1 MNGVRNMLVESE
13 FESLTVSQDVN
24 HLQDDGYL
32 VTLRSERIR
41 RDADTDVYLGQDSV
55 STEAN
60 QEQEYKILKFR
71 PIREKLN

>member
-1 MNGVRNMLVESE
+1 MNRVRNMLGESE
-13 FESLTVSQDVN
+13 FDSVAVSQDVN

-32 VTLRSERIR
+32 VTLRIDMTR

-55 STEAN
+55 SAEAN
-60 QEQEYKILKFR
+60 QEREYKILNFR

>member
-1 MNGVRNMLVESE
+1 MLRESE
-13 FESLTVSQDVN
+13 FDSLTVSQGAN

-32 VTLRSERIR
+32 LTLRIEIAR

-60 QEQEYKILKFR
+60 QEQE
-71 PIREKLN
+71 